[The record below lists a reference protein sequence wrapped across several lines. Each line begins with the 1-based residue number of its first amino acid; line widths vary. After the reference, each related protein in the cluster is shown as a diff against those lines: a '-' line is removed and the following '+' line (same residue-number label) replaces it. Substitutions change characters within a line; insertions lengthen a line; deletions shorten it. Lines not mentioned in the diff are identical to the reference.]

1 MLGIAKIMTKDANS
15 FILKKVVELN
25 NVTIEDAPK
34 DTNKNA
40 NSSNIEATANMDLI
54 AGSNTMIKKS
64 KKLLDLCSKYLI

>member
-1 MLGIAKIMTKDANS
+1 MN
-15 FILKKVVELN
+15 ILLRRMKVVELN

-54 AGSNTMIKKS
+54 VSSNTMRRMRMTRNLTIKMN
-64 KKLLDLCSKYLI
+64 KLII